1 MKPDVIQIAPPARK
15 RFSLHALSRVSP
27 KAWVGLAIVL
37 FALFVACAAPWIAPH
52 NPNDQDLLNM
62 LLPPM
67 WADGGISSYPLGTDG
82 LGQCIFS
89 RAIYGTRI
97 AILVAV
103 SAAMGSMLVGVFMA
117 MLAGY
122 FGGWIDRIIGY
133 VVDLWM
139 SFPPVVL
146 SLVLMVGLGTG
157 VVNVILAIVLVDWT
171 RFCRVVR
178 SDVIVVRR
186 RQYVVAAR
194 LLGFGH
200 LKTILG
206 EILPAVA
213 PLIITL
219 FTLEMGVAVIVEAI
233 LSFVGLSVSA
243 DTVAWGVMIADSRN
257 YLHEA
262 PWGMLTPVLCI
273 FFMVLGCNTLGDGL
287 RESLDPALRE
297 RNRD

>member
-1 MKPDVIQIAPPARK
+1 MESGLAVPASSSK
-15 RFSLHALSRVSP
+15 RGSVLRALRRLSP
-27 KAWVGLAIVL
+27 KTWIGLAIVL
-37 FALFVACAAPWIAPH
+37 FAVFVAIAAPWLAPH
-52 NPNDQDLLNM
+52 GPNDQDLLSM
-62 LLPPM
+62 LLPPA
-67 WADGGISSYPLGTDG
+67 WSSGGSASFPLGTDG
-82 LGQCIFS
+82 LGQDILS
-89 RAIYGTRI
+89 RAIYGTRV
-97 AILVAV
+97 AIIVAV
-103 SAAMGSMLVGVFMA
+103 SAATGAMLIGVFMA
-117 MLAGY
+117 ILAGY
-122 FGGWIDRIIGY
+122 FGGWVDRLIGY
-133 VVDLWM
+133 VVNLWM

-200 LKTILG
+200 FRIMLR
-206 EILPAVA
+206 EILPAVG

-219 FTLEMGVAVIVEAI
+219 FSLEMGIAVIVEAI
-233 LSFVGLSVSA
+233 LSFVGMSVSA
-243 DTVAWGVMIADSRN
+243 GTVAWGVMIADSRT

-273 FFMVLGCNTLGDGL
+273 IFLVLGFNTLGDGL
-287 RESLDPALRE
+287 RESLDPALRD
-297 RNRD
+297 RARD

>member
-1 MKPDVIQIAPPARK
+1 MQAESVVPRNVGARRSAWQRIGTISFK
-15 RFSLHALSRVSP
+15 T
-27 KAWVGLAIVL
+27 WVGLFIVL
-37 FALFVACAAPWIAPH
+37 LALFAACAAPWLAPH
-52 NPNDQDLLNM
+52 NPNEQDLLNM

-67 WADGGISSYPLGTDG
+67 WASGGNASFPLGTDG
-82 LGQCIFS
+82 LGQCILS
-89 RAIYGTRI
+89 RAIYGTRV
-97 AILVAV
+97 AIIVAV
-103 SAAMGSMLVGVFMA
+103 SAATGAMLVGVLMA

-122 FGGWIDRIIGY
+122 FGGWVDRIIGY

-146 SLVLMVGLGTG
+146 ALVLMVGLGTG
-157 VVNVILAIVLVDWT
+157 VFNVILAIVLVDWT

-200 LKTILG
+200 LKTMLS

-233 LSFVGLSVSA
+233 LSFVGLSVPA

-262 PWGMLTPVLCI
+262 PWGMLTPVFCI
-273 FFMVLGCNTLGDGL
+273 FLMVLGCNTLGDGL
-287 RESLDPALRE
+287 RESLDPALRD
-297 RNRD
+297 RAKD